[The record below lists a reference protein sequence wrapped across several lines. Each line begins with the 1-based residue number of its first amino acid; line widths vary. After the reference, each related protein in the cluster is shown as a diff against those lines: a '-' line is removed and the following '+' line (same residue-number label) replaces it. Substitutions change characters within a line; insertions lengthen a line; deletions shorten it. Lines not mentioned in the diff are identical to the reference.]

1 MKSSDRLKALLETE
15 IIPDLESAIDELFE
29 QIEKAKDVTKEQ
41 RSDLDDLREM
51 RDECKEI
58 IQELANNELKED
70 EIEEILAELIEAKSF
85 NSEDDFDA
93 DSKA

>member
-1 MKSSDRLKALLETE
+1 MKNGQKLRLLLENE

-29 QIEKAKDVTKEQ
+29 EIEKAKSVSKDQ

-58 IQELANNELKED
+58 ITELDKGELKED
-70 EIEEILAELIEAKSF
+70 EIEEILAELMDAKSMR
-85 NSEDDFDA
+85 EDEQ
-93 DSKA
+93 

>member
-1 MKSSDRLKALLETE
+1 MKSSQKLKLLLENE

-41 RSDLDDLREM
+41 RGDLDDLREM

-58 IQELANNELKED
+58 IEELDNNELKDD
-70 EIEEILAELIEAKSF
+70 EIEEILTELM
-85 NSEDDFDA
+85 
-93 DSKA
+93 DSKTIDE

>member
-1 MKSSDRLKALLETE
+1 MKNSQKLKTLLENE

-29 QIEKAKDVTKEQ
+29 EIEKAKDVSSDQ
-41 RSDLDDLREM
+41 RSDLKELREM

-58 IQELANNELKED
+58 IDELTNDELKED

-85 NSEDDFDA
+85 NSEDEFD
-93 DSKA
+93 DEGEK

>member
-1 MKSSDRLKALLETE
+1 MKSSEKLKTLLTNE

-41 RSDLDDLREM
+41 RGDLDDLREM

-58 IQELANNELKED
+58 IEELNNNELKDD
-70 EIEEILAELIEAKSF
+70 EIEEILTELMDAKTID
-85 NSEDDFDA
+85 E
-93 DSKA
+93 K